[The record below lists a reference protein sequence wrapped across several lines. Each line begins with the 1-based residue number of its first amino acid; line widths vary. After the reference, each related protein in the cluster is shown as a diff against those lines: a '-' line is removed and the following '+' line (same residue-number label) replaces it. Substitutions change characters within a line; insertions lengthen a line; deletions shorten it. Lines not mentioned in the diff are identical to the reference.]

1 MRTIVYNG
9 HQIQLP
15 GMSLTGKEEVKYDG
29 EVVSK
34 KHTAFGGTHIFR
46 VKEGGE
52 DVDYEVEIG
61 TRWHGLSQWYVVRR
75 NGIVIHTD
83 R

>member
-1 MRTIVYNG
+1 MKVIVHNG

-29 EVVSK
+29 KVVSS
-34 KHTAFGGTHIFR
+34 KHTIFGGTHVFR
-46 VKEGGE
+46 VKEDGE
-52 DVDYEVEIG
+52 DVDYEIEIG
-61 TRWHGLSQWYVVRR
+61 TRWHGLSCWYVVRR
-75 NGIVIHTD
+75 NGKVIYTD

>member
-1 MRTIVYNG
+1 VKTIVHNG

-15 GMSLTGKEEVKYDG
+15 GYSLTGKEEIKYDG
-29 EVVSK
+29 RVVSS
-34 KHTAFGGTHIFR
+34 KHTVTGGTHIFR
-46 VKEGGE
+46 VKEDEE

-61 TRWHGLSQWYVVRR
+61 TRWHGFSCWYVVRR
-75 NGIVIHTD
+75 NGKVIYTD